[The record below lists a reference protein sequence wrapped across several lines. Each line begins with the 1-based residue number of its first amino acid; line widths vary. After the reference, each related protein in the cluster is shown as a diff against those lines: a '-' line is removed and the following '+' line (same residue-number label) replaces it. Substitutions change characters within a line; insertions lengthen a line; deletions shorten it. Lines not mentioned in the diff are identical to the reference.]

1 MHFSTINLLLLL
13 LLLLFAYVSQLFR
26 HFLIVLHVESFA
38 HMAEGVSVIITVV
51 RAAIVAFAFELS
63 TRRARYAHRSIV
75 RVKALAKTK
84 TSTLHGDGEVVCDG
98 QQPLFKRGE
107 RCESKKQTKQR
118 AQPLHD
124 KSFAQS
130 SSNVREQ
137 QCERVFG

>member
-63 TRRARYAHRSIV
+63 TRRAR
-75 RVKALAKTK
+75 
-84 TSTLHGDGEVVCDG
+84 
-98 QQPLFKRGE
+98 
-107 RCESKKQTKQR
+107 
-118 AQPLHD
+118 
-124 KSFAQS
+124 
-130 SSNVREQ
+130 
-137 QCERVFG
+137 